1 MSAPSP
7 SEPDHGE
14 PDLGEPDHGEPEHR
28 ETGQPTTGQRDA
40 DQREPRAAALDPAP
54 RPTAPRTGD
63 GWIRSCHCCGLAHW
77 VEPPP
82 PGLARVC
89 ARCAT
94 PLPTRARRGGRNRWA
109 VACALAAVALY
120 PLAIGLPVMEIEQLG
135 RSHASSI
142 AHGTLALL
150 SKGEVAVGLAVLV
163 CSLVFPLF
171 KLAGLVVLGLA
182 PARVR
187 SAKRRA
193 QAWHAIEF
201 IGRWGTLDVL
211 LVAVLVA
218 ALKLGDLVQVT
229 PGPGVS
235 AFGAMVALS
244 LVASTLFDPHAM
256 WASEPAA
263 RATAGHRSR

>member
-1 MSAPSP
+1 MTSSDPI
-7 SEPDHGE
+7 D
-14 PDLGEPDHGEPEHR
+14 
-28 ETGQPTTGQRDA
+28 TG
-40 DQREPRAAALDPAP
+40 
-54 RPTAPRTGD
+54 PRTD
-63 GWIRSCHCCGLAHW
+63 RGWIRSCHCCGLAHW
-77 VEPPP
+77 VEPAPA
-82 PGLARVC
+82 GLARVC
-89 ARCAT
+89 ARCGT
-94 PLPTRARRGGRNRWA
+94 PLPRRQPRGGGNRWA

-142 AHGTLALL
+142 AQGTLALL
-150 SKGEVAVGLAVLV
+150 SSGEVAVGLAVLI

-171 KLAGLVVLGLA
+171 KLTGLVVLGFA
-182 PARVR
+182 PGRVR
-187 SAKRRA
+187 SARRRA
-193 QAWHAIEF
+193 QVWHAIEF

-244 LVASTLFDPHAM
+244 LLASTLFDPHAM
-256 WASEPAA
+256 WASESDERLA
-263 RATAGHRSR
+263 RLDPSRP